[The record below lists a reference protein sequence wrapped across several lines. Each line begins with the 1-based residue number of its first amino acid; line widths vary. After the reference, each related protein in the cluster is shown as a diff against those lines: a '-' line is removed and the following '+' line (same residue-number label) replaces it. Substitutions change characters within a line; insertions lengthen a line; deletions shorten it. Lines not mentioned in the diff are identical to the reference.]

1 MEDIANQPLMLDN
14 IKTVLTEEDFAPV
27 CKTSEATAVDAIKI
41 NTNTPDAQR
50 KLIHLPHQ
58 NKITYHTYQ
67 PRQEKS
73 YKTVIKNEKE
83 KKMRKMHN
91 SCRSRAR

>member
-1 MEDIANQPLMLDN
+1 MEDIANYPLMLDN

-27 CKTSEATAVDAIKI
+27 CKSKATAVDAIKI
-41 NTNTPDAQR
+41 NRNTPDAFR
-50 KLIHLPHQ
+50 KLIHLLHQ

-73 YKTVIKNEKE
+73 YKAVIKNEKE
-83 KKMRKMHN
+83 RKMRKMHN